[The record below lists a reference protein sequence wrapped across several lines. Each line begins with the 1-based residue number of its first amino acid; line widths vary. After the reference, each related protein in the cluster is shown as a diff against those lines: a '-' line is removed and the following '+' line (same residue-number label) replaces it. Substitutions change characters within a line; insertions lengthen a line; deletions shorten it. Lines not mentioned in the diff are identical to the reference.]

1 MKYIAVRHNPTVF
14 ALSKKAWFLLGDIA
28 TMSVYY
34 TVRIL
39 TLLIHFSPG
48 RFVTCQAIFVI
59 SCCA

>member
-39 TLLIHFSPG
+39 TLALMG
-48 RFVTCQAIFVI
+48 KRQK
-59 SCCA
+59 